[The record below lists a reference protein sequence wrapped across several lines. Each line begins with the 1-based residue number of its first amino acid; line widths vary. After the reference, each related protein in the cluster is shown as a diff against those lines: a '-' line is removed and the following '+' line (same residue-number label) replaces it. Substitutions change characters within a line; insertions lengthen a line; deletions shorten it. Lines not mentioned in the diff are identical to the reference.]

1 MKKPNKAKQK
11 TNKQKYVKK
20 AQYKNQIDLKTRKQS
35 TQIMH
40 NQKERE
46 REKVT
51 KSLRAFFFYTLE
63 EPFRLANP

>member
-1 MKKPNKAKQK
+1 MKKQNKAKQK

-20 AQYKNQIDLKTRKQS
+20 AQYKNQIDLKTRKQN

-51 KSLRAFFFYTLE
+51 KSLRAFFFHTLE